1 MPSQNWPCLLASLPL
16 AVPMALPVALAT
28 AVSAGD
34 IHSGE
39 PDGAYNMRFCPQLE
53 AALTRSQMD
62 YKCRTSNG
70 TVENVERVAKDPT
83 AVGYGQLD
91 VFALEVANRGGP
103 KAFTR
108 LRVDDTRECVFAV
121 TRNRDITNYGEVAVF
136 APKLRFVLPPANTG
150 SAATFRYLQKIDPT
164 GVGASKI
171 VINASSTEEAL
182 KMALSADDT
191 VALFVQVPDPASP
204 RFKLIQ
210 DLGGH
215 VVPVL
220 DRNILRQ
227 QIEDRK
233 VYFAQETEVANARWL
248 KAGTKVVTAC
258 TPLVVFTG
266 ANDRVTGD
274 KAKQDHKDL
283 IATVVTMPQ
292 KEFLPKE
299 PLFQRLLK
307 KTRELSGASADRV
320 VKLSEEAREKSKPW
334 VEKAKDVT
342 ERAVERAGPAW
353 QQARETAR
361 KALDKATEEAR
372 ELLDKATGQTPPE
385 PSREPQRK

>member
-1 MPSQNWPCLLASLPL
+1 MPSPL
-16 AVPMALPVALAT
+16 WRAAIAAMPLVVVSPAV
-28 AVSAGD
+28 AGD
-34 IHSGE
+34 IFAGE
-39 PDGAYNMRFCPQLE
+39 ADGAYSTRFCPRLE
-53 AALTRSQMD
+53 AALAQSQLP
-62 YKCRTSNG
+62 YKCKPSNG

-91 VFALEVANRGGP
+91 VFALEVARHGGP
-103 KAFTR
+103 QAFTR
-108 LRVDDTRECVFAV
+108 LRVDDKRECVFAV
-121 TRNRDITNYGEVAVF
+121 TRNREITNYGEVAVF

-164 GVGASKI
+164 GVGAAKI
-171 VINASSTEEAL
+171 VINAPSTDEAL
-182 KMALSADDT
+182 RMALSAEDT
-191 VALFVQVPDPASP
+191 VALFVQVPDPSLP

-210 DLGGH
+210 ELGGH

-227 QIEDRK
+227 QVEDRK
-233 VYFAQETEVANARWL
+233 IYFAQETEVANARWL
-248 KAGTKVVTAC
+248 KGGTKVVTAC

-283 IATVVTMPQ
+283 IATIVTMPQ
-292 KEFLPKE
+292 ADFLPQDPVFKS
-299 PLFQRLLK
+299 LLK
-307 KTRELSGASADRV
+307 RTRELSGASADRI
-320 VKLSEEAREKSKPW
+320 VKLSEQAREKSKPW

-342 ERAVERAGPAW
+342 DRAVEKAGPAW
-353 QQARETAR
+353 QKATEATR

-372 ELLDKATGQTPPE
+372 ELLEKATGQPAVPA
-385 PSREPQRK
+385 EPQKK

>member
-1 MPSQNWPCLLASLPL
+1 MRRSNWRKAVASLPL
-16 AVPMALPVALAT
+16 LLLALSTAAPAL
-28 AVSAGD
+28 AGD
-34 IHSGE
+34 INSGE
-39 PDGAYNMRFCPQLE
+39 KDGAYNLTFCPQLE
-53 AALTRSQMD
+53 AALGRSQLP
-62 YKCRTSNG
+62 YTCRPSNG

-83 AVGYGQLD
+83 AIGYGQLD

-103 KAFTR
+103 QAFTR
-108 LRVDDTRECVFAV
+108 LRVDDARECVFAV

-182 KMALSADDT
+182 KMALSAEDT

-210 DLGGH
+210 ELGGH

-248 KAGTKVVTAC
+248 KGGTKVVTAC

-274 KAKQDHKDL
+274 KARQDHKDL

-292 KEFLPKE
+292 SEFLPKE

-320 VKLSEEAREKSKPW
+320 VKLSEDARVKSKPW

-342 ERAVERAGPAW
+342 ERAVEQAGPAW
-353 QQARETAR
+353 HKATEAAR

-372 ELLDKATGQTPPE
+372 ELLEKATGQPPPE
-385 PSREPQRK
+385 PQKK